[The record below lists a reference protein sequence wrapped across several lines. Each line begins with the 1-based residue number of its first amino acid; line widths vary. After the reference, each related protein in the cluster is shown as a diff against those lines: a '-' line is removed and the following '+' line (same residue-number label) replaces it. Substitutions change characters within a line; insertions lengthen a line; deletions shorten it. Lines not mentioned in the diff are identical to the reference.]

1 MSHSTLMSRYR
12 SSKTSSSALSS
23 SSEFRSQTF
32 LLLNDE
38 STDSYSFT
46 PSGHSGG
53 EGGVKVVKGA
63 TFMKST
69 SSAFNHNNNVL
80 TLHPPPPS
88 PPSPSSSHLL
98 LHHATGPHLETLTLP
113 AECLSSQ
120 FGLKS
125 RYLLMAGEGSTS
137 VYDLKK
143 KSTVRTF
150 APPTG
155 QSYIT
160 SKFNFS
166 QNLVLSLTSSSLLIY
181 TLKDAK
187 CLTSFQ
193 SNNLV
198 FKDVEVNRFQDFYTV
213 LTSGE
218 TVGTD
223 GYKEIYKLPNST
235 CASHSKVNRLLL
247 STCKSNLATFYDT
260 NTFRVIKSLNTGISD
275 ILDCGF
281 SHDGVHF
288 VGVGR
293 GGTEIWDLRNVER
306 PVWKGEGGRKVVWES
321 KRKESKNEG
330 GGMSVASVASI
341 KSLRSPALSPGRNSV
356 KSSSSFK
363 KDDSISG
370 RVDLNISQD
379 ASGGDGCSSVDEIE
393 SVMSKATTAAS
404 SVVGSVEESLRRL
417 KGEGGLTGINDNKDT
432 ARRYGGGTNADGGDT
447 VMSGVISEVTG
458 ASRSTLD
465 TVDNFE
471 DVREITPTPKE
482 MIAPST
488 PVRKDYPPP
497 APEVAPDSPLPPSPI
512 RRVESPRLSPVRRS
526 IGEGLDGVEE
536 EEEEVMVPTP
546 VVRREDGGLDMADLT
561 SPGGLNLNFPTLRE
575 GEGGG
580 RVGEGGGVVGLS
592 LEHKLALDNLPQ
604 NIADL
609 QGMVTGL
616 HVEMLRQF
624 QYMQDDNDV
633 KMGEFRNEIREVMEE
648 NGKLKRENEK
658 LRGIP

>member
-63 TFMKST
+63 TFMK
-69 SSAFNHNNNVL
+69 
-80 TLHPPPPS
+80 
-88 PPSPSSSHLL
+88 
-98 LHHATGPHLETLTLP
+98 
-113 AECLSSQ
+113 SQ